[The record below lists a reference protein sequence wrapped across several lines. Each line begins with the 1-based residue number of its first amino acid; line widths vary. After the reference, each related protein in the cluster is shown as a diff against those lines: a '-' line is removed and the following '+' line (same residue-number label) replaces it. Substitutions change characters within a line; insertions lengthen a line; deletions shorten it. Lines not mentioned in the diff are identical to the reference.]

1 MGDHKVSIDVSD
13 LASEINEAIIEF
25 KAEIES
31 ILYYSEDFIK
41 VEVETE
47 ESESKEDTPKFKV
60 GDVITGK
67 EKNEYY
73 VTNNQSVLI
82 VTEIESKYLIK
93 VKVMDHKELDDEIG
107 EEYEVDPKDFKL
119 ITDILWESD

>member
-1 MGDHKVSIDVSD
+1 MGDYKVSIDVSD

-47 ESESKEDTPKFKV
+47 ESESNEENTKFKV
-60 GDVITGK
+60 GDVITGN
-67 EKNEYY
+67 ELNEYT
-73 VTNNQSVLI
+73 VTSKDSVLL
-82 VTEIESKYLIK
+82 VTDIMDNGDIKVEVIGHKYLT
-93 VKVMDHKELDDEIG
+93 V
-107 EEYEVDPKDFKL
+107 EVGSEFEVSPRRFKL
-119 ITDILWESD
+119 ITDIL

>member
-1 MGDHKVSIDVSD
+1 MEENKVTINM
-13 LASEINEAIIEF
+13 SELEKEIKELVDNFEF
-25 KAEIES
+25 ELS
-31 ILYYSEDFIK
+31 VILDNVEDYIK
-41 VEVETE
+41 VEQDHE
-47 ESESKEDTPKFKV
+47 EQDTPKFKV

-73 VTNNQSVLI
+73 ITNNQSVLI
-82 VTEIESKYLIK
+82 VTEIESKHLIK

-119 ITDILWESD
+119 ITDIL

>member
-47 ESESKEDTPKFKV
+47 ESESNEENTKFKV

-67 EKNEYY
+67 DANGYH
-73 VTNNQSVLI
+73 VTTKDSVLV
-82 VTEIESKYLIK
+82 VTDIFGPDEIK
-93 VKVMDHKELDDEIG
+93 VKVLAHKLYFEYVG
-107 EEYEVDPKDFKL
+107 EEYEVHPEEFML
-119 ITDILWESD
+119 ITDIL

>member
-47 ESESKEDTPKFKV
+47 ESESNEENTKFKV

-67 EKNEYY
+67 EPNDYY
-73 VTNNQSVLI
+73 ITNNESVLL
-82 VTEIESKYLIK
+82 VEEIEGANIR
-93 VKVMDHKELDDEIG
+93 VKVIDHKLFPDEVG
-107 EEYEVDPKDFKL
+107 KDYLVEPKHFKL
-119 ITDILWESD
+119 ITDIL

>member
-1 MGDHKVSIDVSD
+1 MGDYKVSIDVSD

-47 ESESKEDTPKFKV
+47 ESESNEENTKFKV
-60 GDVITGK
+60 GDVITGN
-67 EKNEYY
+67 ELNEYP
-73 VTNNQSVLI
+73 VTSKDSVLL
-82 VTEIESKYLIK
+82 VTDIMDNGDIK
-93 VKVMDHKELDDEIG
+93 VEVIGHKYFTVEVGSEFKVS
-107 EEYEVDPKDFKL
+107 PRRFKL
-119 ITDILWESD
+119 ITDIL

>member
-1 MGDHKVSIDVSD
+1 MGEHKVSIDVSD

-31 ILYYSEDFIK
+31 IIYYSEDFIK

-47 ESESKEDTPKFKV
+47 ESESKEDTPKFKI

-67 EKNEYY
+67 DANGYHVATKD
-73 VTNNQSVLI
+73 SVLV
-82 VTEIESKYLIK
+82 VTDIFESHDIK
-93 VKVMDHKELDDEIG
+93 VKVLAHKLYDFEVG
-107 EEYEVDPKDFKL
+107 KEYEVYSEEFKL
-119 ITDILWESD
+119 ITDIL

>member
-1 MGDHKVSIDVSD
+1 MGEHKVSIDVSD

-41 VEVETE
+41 VEVETG

-60 GDVITGK
+60 GDVLTGK
-67 EKNEYY
+67 EPNDYY
-73 VTNNQSVLI
+73 VTNNESVLI
-82 VTEIESKYLIK
+82 VEGIEGAYIR
-93 VKVMDHKELDDEIG
+93 VKVIGHRLFHDEVG
-107 EEYEVDPKDFKL
+107 EDYLVEPEHFKL
-119 ITDILWESD
+119 ITDIL

>member
-1 MGDHKVSIDVSD
+1 MGEHKVSIDVSE
-13 LASEINEAIIEF
+13 LASEINKAISEF

-47 ESESKEDTPKFKV
+47 ESESEEDLPKFKV

-67 EKNEYY
+67 DANGYH
-73 VTNNQSVLI
+73 VTTKDSVLV
-82 VTEIESKYLIK
+82 VTDTLGPHDIK
-93 VKVMDHKELDDEIG
+93 VKVLSHKLYFDKVG
-107 EEYEVDPKDFKL
+107 EEYEVHPEEFTL
-119 ITDILWESD
+119 ITDIL